1 MGAFAQELKMKS
13 AIYVISFL
21 IAAFAALAAN
31 PDAGAEFFDSAE
43 LRTFKITLGKE
54 QYAALADNNRNR
66 QYVSGTV
73 AVGGVTYSN
82 VAVRLKGMGS
92 FRPLHEKPSLAVKFD
107 EYVEHQK
114 FFGLSK
120 IMLNNSSQDP
130 TYLAELVS
138 MSVFRDAE
146 IPAPRVTH
154 AFVELNGRKLGTYVV
169 IEAINKDFLR
179 RHFKNSSGTM
189 YEAYLQDIDQNLDQD
204 NGVSIKQR
212 DRKALV
218 EACNISDGASRWL
231 TLQRLFNVDEFI
243 DFTVVE
249 MFISQTDGYA
259 INRNNYRLYNDP
271 TTGRFWF
278 LPLGADWGFQRPSV
292 SIHPP
297 MNTLL
302 VRAVW
307 QTPQGRTQYRER
319 FRTLY
324 TNIFQVPVLARRV
337 DEAVA
342 RLKRANPNGARE
354 YDALGA
360 ATRNAIAERYRNIA
374 EQLAMPEPEPL
385 KFDASGFALIP
396 GWKTKIE
403 TGNPVLAR
411 HSDSNRVD
419 LHIDCR
425 GDGCIA
431 SWRSRAVLNAG
442 KYRLQ
447 ARARCAGVDPRSSS
461 SGTGAGVRISGGQRT
476 NKLQGNKDWTV
487 LEHDFE
493 VSSDGSEVEFVCE
506 LRANKG
512 KVWFDRESLKLK
524 RL

>member
-1 MGAFAQELKMKS
+1 MKRAVYTVLS
-13 AIYVISFL
+13 L
-21 IAAFAALAAN
+21 IAGFAAFAKN
-31 PDAGAEFFDSAE
+31 DPGSEFFESAE

-54 QYAALADNNRNR
+54 QYAALGDNNRNR
-66 QYVSGTV
+66 QYVSATV
-73 AVGGVTYSN
+73 AVGAVTYSN

-107 EYVEHQK
+107 EYVEDQK

-138 MSVFRDAE
+138 MSMFRDAGL
-146 IPAPRVTH
+146 PAPRVTH
-154 AFVELNGRKLGTYVV
+154 AFVELNGRKLGTYVA
-169 IEAINKDFLR
+169 IEAVNKDFLR
-179 RHFKNSSGTM
+179 RTFKNSSGTM
-189 YEAYLQDIDQNLDQD
+189 YEAYLQDIDQTLDQD

-218 EACNISDGASRWL
+218 DACNISDLALRWI
-231 TLQRLFNVDEFI
+231 TLQRLLNVDAFI
-243 DFTVVE
+243 DHVVIE

-278 LPLGADWGFQRPSV
+278 IPLGADWGFQRPSV

-307 QTPQGRTQYRER
+307 QTPQGRAQYRER

-324 TNIFQVPVLARRV
+324 TNVLNVPVLSKRV

-342 RLKRANPNGARE
+342 RLKTADPKRAGQ
-354 YDALGA
+354 YDGYGA

-374 EQLAMPEPEPL
+374 EQLAAPEPEPL
-385 KFDASGFALIP
+385 KFDASGFAVIP
-396 GWKTKIE
+396 GWKTKVE
-403 TGNPVLAR
+403 TGNPVLVR
-411 HSDSNRVD
+411 HSESNRMD
-419 LHIDCR
+419 LHIDSG

-431 SWRSRAVLNAG
+431 SWRSRAVLSAG
-442 KYRLQ
+442 KYRFQ
-447 ARARCAGVDPRSSS
+447 ARARCAGIDPRSSS

-487 LEHDFE
+487 LQHDFE
-493 VSSDGSEVEFVCE
+493 VSTDGSEVEFVCE

-524 RL
+524 KL